1 MSQNQTPT
9 TYKRRLGDRKDGRR
23 VRTLPPMQRVMPYI
37 MKKRSDAQNTFSD
50 NFEITEAERM
60 VREKVKAGMTNFSL
74 LHIIL
79 AAYVRMIS
87 QRPGVNRF
95 ISGQKIYA
103 RNNIEIVMAV
113 KKEMSLQG
121 QDTMIKVIFPPDA
134 TVDEVY
140 QLFNRA
146 VEEATQITG
155 ETFFDKVAKILI
167 SFPGLILRFLVGL
180 LSFLDYF
187 GLLPRV
193 LTNVSP
199 FHGTMIITSMGS
211 LGIKPIYHHIYDFGN
226 LPVFLSYGTKYSVN
240 SIDRDGVVH
249 RRRFIDIK
257 AVTDERICDGY
268 YYASALKMLKRLIQS
283 PSVLEEAPEEV
294 LRDID

>member
-1 MSQNQTPT
+1 MSKTQKKN
-9 TYKRRLGDRKDGRR
+9 KRRFGDRKDGRR
-23 VRTLPPMQRVMPYI
+23 VRSLPPMQRITPYI
-37 MKKRSDAQNTFSD
+37 MKRRSDAQNTFSD
-50 NFEITEAERM
+50 SFDITEADKM
-60 VREKVKAGMTNFSL
+60 VRAKVKEGKTNFTL

-79 AAYVRMIS
+79 ASYVRMLS

-113 KKEMSLQG
+113 KKEMSLEG
-121 QDTMIKVIFPPDA
+121 RDTMIKVVFPADA

-140 QLFNRA
+140 EIFNRT
-146 VEEATQITG
+146 VEEATRVEG
-155 ETFFDKVAKILI
+155 ETFFDKVAKILV
-167 SFPGLILRFLVGL
+167 SFPGFILRFIVWL
-180 LSFLDYF
+180 LFCLDYW

-193 LTNVSP
+193 LTDVSP
-199 FHGTMIITSMGS
+199 FHGSMIITSMGS

-226 LPVFLSYGTKYSVN
+226 LPVFLSYGTKYTVN

-249 RRRFIDIK
+249 RRRFVDIK

-268 YYASALKMLKRLIQS
+268 YYASALKMLKRFIQT
-283 PSVLEEAPEEV
+283 PEALEERPEHV
-294 LRDID
+294 LNDIP